1 MYSYDESTDSVWV
14 SSSGQLMQLPVDAQA
29 WIGRTCQIATRQ
41 LADDEWSRFV
51 PGGDAQPPTCS

>member
-29 WIGRTCQIATRQ
+29 WIGRT
-41 LADDEWSRFV
+41 
-51 PGGDAQPPTCS
+51 